1 MPRPQIC
8 HPPPPPP
15 PSDILT
21 VCCPNPIPRVLYLRA
36 SDDMCGASDPI
47 TMTHDLLAWWGSGYV
62 RVWDLSVG
70 EFGDCTSYYY
80 WFQLQCADV
89 GIWHLNWSAN
99 GWETQHEDLEP
110 NYECP
115 TLQWSQT
122 TILAD
127 PVHEWVQSQTTLQ
140 INQT

>member
-1 MPRPQIC
+1 MQTRTSGGTSETEQTAVAVSPRGCPWR
-8 HPPPPPP
+8 
-15 PSDILT
+15 SVVVTT
-21 VCCPNPIPRVLYLRA
+21 VTPA
-36 SDDMCGASDPI
+36 ASDPI